1 MRRVPDPLPSG
12 VSDLPPAGWSGRER
26 LVLVVLLVALGALVF
41 LRASTRRAD
50 SARPPLDLDVL
61 VIHAAGLRADAAPT
75 ESLANDLDFDPA
87 DMLLWINAFAQGTEA
102 ERSARAFLEG
112 DLVRDLSAGAAP
124 LSLQRRLAE
133 RGWRTILVDDGD
145 ALGSRLQDGFGT
157 SVPIETAEAAPGAL
171 AAHWPQ
177 GDEAP
182 AFAFV
187 QLGFGE
193 EPLHSDTPEA
203 YVLQERYRLR
213 LRRIR
218 EVVRAVAR
226 AARSDR
232 PQLVVLMGANGLAL
246 GEHPSTTELPYDEL
260 VQVPLLLGLRNADGL
275 PTGTYGALVQSADL
289 GPTLLDI
296 LDLRSREERKEDGI
310 RRVGRSLEP
319 HIHGWRTGPVHQHIV
334 LFGVEHLAVRSADW
348 KLIAPFD
355 PPLRP
360 RRPGSILYSLQEDPG
375 ERNDLLRNGEPGP
388 VSDTLF
394 EILGDRF
401 GAPQAA
407 R

>member
-26 LVLVVLLVALGALVF
+26 LVLITLLVALGALVL

-50 SARPPLDLDVL
+50 SARTPLELDVL
-61 VIHAAGLRADAAPT
+61 VIHAAGLRADGAT
-75 ESLANDLDFDPA
+75 TKSLANDLDFDPA
-87 DMLLWINAFAQGTEA
+87 DMLLWINAFAQGTDA
-102 ERSARAFLEG
+102 GRSARALLEG
-112 DLVRDLSAGAAP
+112 DIVRDLGAPAAP
-124 LSLQRRLAE
+124 LSLQRRLGE
-133 RGWRTILVDDGD
+133 QGWRTIIVDDSN
-145 ALGSRLQDGFGT
+145 APGSPLQDGFET
-157 SVPIETAEAAPGAL
+157 SVPIENAEAAPGAL

-177 GDEAP
+177 ADEAP

-193 EPLHSDTPEA
+193 EPLHSDTTEA

-218 EVVRAVAR
+218 DVVRGVAR
-226 AARSDR
+226 TARSDR
-232 PQLVVLMGANGLAL
+232 PQLVVLMGASGLAL
-246 GEHPSTTELPYDEL
+246 GEHPSTTELPHDEL
-260 VQVPLLLGLRNADGL
+260 VRVPLLLGLRNADGL
-275 PTGTYGALVQSADL
+275 PTGTYGALVQGADL

-296 LDLRSREERKEDGI
+296 LDLRSREERRADGV
-310 RRVGRSLEP
+310 RRAGRSLEP
-319 HIHGWRTGPVHQHIV
+319 HIHGWRTGPVHEHIV
-334 LFGVEHLAVRSADW
+334 LFGVSHLAVRSADW

-355 PPLRP
+355 APLRP
-360 RRPGSILYSLQEDPG
+360 RQAGSILYSLQEDPG

-394 EILGDRF
+394 GILSDRF
-401 GAPQAA
+401 GDPQGP